1 MYEAFYGLR
10 ERPFNLL
17 PDPRF
22 LFLSRQHRE
31 ALAHLQY
38 GLTGRVGA
46 TPFYDGPPTF
56 LPVQAH
62 PRSK

>member
-1 MYEAFYGLR
+1 VLR
-10 ERPFNLL
+10 AKRNGRRPFGEGSTELYGE
-17 PDPRF
+17 
-22 LFLSRQHRE
+22 QYGE
-31 ALAHLQY
+31 QY